1 MAAHTPGAA
10 ATETTD
16 QVCTVCNYVITPALG
31 HQHSYSSTYKTDA
44 DNHWKACAC
53 GDKTEEAAHSFD
65 WVIDKEATVDAP
77 GAKHEECSV
86 CAYEKASVEIP
97 QLKAEVEE
105 DKPVVD
111 DTPVVDED
119 EEDDDDEDEEET
131 VAPAYAVSPKTAED
145 RSLWACLFA
154 GFVLATGMASYCY
167 KKENKQ

>member
-1 MAAHTPGAA
+1 MITPALGHQHSYGSTYETDANNHWYECACGDKKDLAAHTPGAA

-97 QLKAEVEE
+97 Q
-105 DKPVVD
+105 
-111 DTPVVDED
+111 
-119 EEDDDDEDEEET
+119 
-131 VAPAYAVSPKTAED
+131 
-145 RSLWACLFA
+145 
-154 GFVLATGMASYCY
+154 
-167 KKENKQ
+167 